1 MSTRPRVLLADDYPE
16 MVKAVGRLLAL
27 DCDVVGSVADGGA
40 LLEAAQRLQ
49 PDVIVL
55 DLNLPNVHGLE
66 ACRQI
71 TQVNP
76 EMKVIVFTALN
87 DPDVRERCFAVGASA
102 FVSKLASVDLL
113 SAIKR
118 LCVDQGGSTPALRS
132 RTEQ

>member
-1 MSTRPRVLLADDYPE
+1 
-16 MVKAVGRLLAL
+16 MVRSVTRLLAL

-71 TQVNP
+71 TQAHP
-76 EMKVIVFTALN
+76 EIRVIVFSATS
-87 DPDVRERCFAVGASA
+87 DPDVTRRSLDVGASA
-102 FVSKLASVDLL
+102 FVSKLGGDGDLI
-113 SAIKR
+113 STIER
-118 LCVDQGGSTPALRS
+118 LCADRG
-132 RTEQ
+132 